1 MNISAWDVLG
11 VAETDDVRSIK
22 RAYAKALKQA
32 RPDEDPAGFQ
42 QLTSA
47 YEWAL
52 GRAHHCASERAASEA
67 GATARTHP
75 DAAASPSVP
84 EGPHPHDSG
93 ETAAAEPA
101 QDASQQGFDFG
112 PFFQQMGEQIA
123 KGNPLHL
130 KEWLEAHPDLYSI
143 ELKWALIPH
152 VFDAL
157 ARNAAALDP
166 NRGHLA
172 QLQTFFGV
180 DATLRAHPA
189 IAPAIDFLESKA
201 WKQPPAP
208 APEAP
213 MPAGWENL
221 GEGMD
226 RRRPPP
232 RQSES
237 TRVPWWLILVGLW
250 VLGRLATLM
259 H

>member
-1 MNISAWDVLG
+1 VSVTAWDVLG
-11 VAETDDVRSIK
+11 LAETDDVRSIK

-52 GRAHHCASERAASEA
+52 GYASHCAHERAASAAESAAAETEA
-67 GATARTHP
+67 T
-75 DAAASPSVP
+75 ASPSAR
-84 EGPHPHDSG
+84 GDLQPHETE
-93 ETAAAEPA
+93 ETAIAAPKSEAP
-101 QDASQQGFDFG
+101 QGGFDFG
-112 PFFQQMGEQIA
+112 PFFEQMGEQIL

-130 KEWLEAHPDLYSI
+130 KEWLEAHPDMYSI

-157 ARNAAALDP
+157 AHNAAALDP

-172 QLQTFFGV
+172 TLQTFFGV

-221 GEGMD
+221 DEVMG

-237 TRVPWWLILVGLW
+237 QGIPWWLILMGLFL
-250 VLGRLATLM
+250 LGRIAAAM